1 MTLTAKQELFVSE
14 YMKDLNATQASIRA
28 GYSQHTAR
36 AIGAENLTKPAIAD
50 AIVIAKSEVK
60 NRNEITVDSL
70 AEMHIDAYKL
80 AKELEIPSTMTTAA
94 TNLGKLTGLHVDK
107 AAVKHEGLKVTL
119 ESDATKL

>member
-14 YMKDLNATQASIRA
+14 YMKDLNATQAAIRA

-36 AIGAENLTKPAIAD
+36 AIGAENLTKPAIAE
-50 AIVIAKSEVK
+50 AIVKAKAEIM